1 MRAWKRWLFKCQLP
15 QDLWVLAVE
24 KAQSDL
30 LLFLPVGI
38 RGKWAGATGNS
49 RLGWFGGLWSPWLH
63 GGRKVSVSWAL
74 QRLANVD
81 YTTFT
86 RRKDVIPTFCC
97 CCFWSCLIMCGW
109 KEDKVYSALLYAS
122 ERQLRRKACLHMSG
136 KAEVNLDWS
145 WTQKGVGVVLCS
157 PALRD
162 STNGLII
169 ALTSCLLFFFFERY
183 CSVSS
188 ASCPLRNMFNSLQLP
203 WFCLSDTICLYPP
216 ALQSHSQL
224 LGWGHSTS
232 GIGDFLQ
239 SFMFPWS
246 QQPKGILKRWNFW

>member
-169 ALTSCLLFFFFERY
+169 ALTSCLLFFFLKGTVLSLLLPAPSEI
-183 CSVSS
+183 CSIPCNCLGFASVTLSACIPLPFSLTHNCLGGVIQQVVLGTSFNHSCFPEASS
-188 ASCPLRNMFNSLQLP
+188 PREF
-203 WFCLSDTICLYPP
+203 
-216 ALQSHSQL
+216 
-224 LGWGHSTS
+224 
-232 GIGDFLQ
+232 
-239 SFMFPWS
+239 
-246 QQPKGILKRWNFW
+246 